1 MRKGLIEIGKGV
13 VIGMTLAAWCA
24 AVPAPAWADD
34 RTPAQI
40 AENIRKMQERFREND
55 KADAVR
61 LQRALA
67 EAAERARK
75 KEDER
80 LLAQVEAAEN
90 LGPNLSP
97 TGVMV
102 KDAAGNWVNA
112 DRSGRPLPPPEPPRK
127 LFDPKAKEAAEKK
140 VREAFERDRRKA
152 LEDQAKRDK
161 EAEDKA
167 AERRARYGVKPGED
181 AGPTGIMIKVGG
193 NWVPAGLDG
202 KPLPAPRPK
211 VDPRRLGALPPDPAE
226 AERARLA
233 AEARVREA
241 FARDRQK
248 ALDDAARRDRA
259 ADDKA
264 GERLLKYGAPPTG
277 QAVRNPLS
285 AQPTPSAPARSASA
299 LTSAPP
305 TVAPKPAP
313 VSVLSYSIPDPPK
326 PLGIIRL
333 PAPRLTVPLPP
344 REPAPLLAPA
354 PAPKVSAL
362 NYVIED
368 PKPAPAPRP
377 NSVDPPAPPAPPTR
391 NADAGLVISSRT
403 TRATQPLQATPA
415 TQVMQFK
422 AGMVSPAQAA
432 ATMASPAPRLVIGR

>member
-1 MRKGLIEIGKGV
+1 MAETDRRHRRHERSEAMNKALIEIGKKV
-13 VIGMTLAAWCA
+13 VIGMTLTAWCA
-24 AVPAPAWADD
+24 AIPAPAWAD
-34 RTPAQI
+34 RTPEQV

-55 KADAVR
+55 RKDAERARKAM
-61 LQRALA
+61 A

-75 KEDER
+75 KADER
-80 LLAQVEAAEN
+80 LLAQVEAAEK

-102 KDAAGNWVNA
+102 KDGAGNWVDA

-127 LFDPKAKEAAEKK
+127 PFDPKAKEAAEKK

-167 AERRARYGVKPGED
+167 AERRARYGLKPGED

-264 GERLLKYGAPPTG
+264 GERLLKYG
-277 QAVRNPLS
+277 
-285 AQPTPSAPARSASA
+285 
-299 LTSAPP
+299 APP